1 MAKRVTLSEE
11 ELVRALHAK
20 QKIAMD
26 ALYAMYSAALY
37 GIISRIVQ
45 VDEEAEDVLQ
55 EVFLK
60 IWNNGAYY
68 DSTKGRLFTWMANI
82 ARNQAIDK
90 IRSKSFKNEVKNQDL
105 EDNVDT
111 IDVFKNLSMSPD
123 HIGLKDLLNKL
134 KPEHKIVVE
143 LVYFNGYKQQEVAD
157 ELDIPLGTVKT
168 RLRMAILELRKY
180 FN

>member
-1 MAKRVTLSEE
+1 MAKKIIPEA
-11 ELVRALHAK
+11 ELVRGLK
-20 QKIAMD
+20 RRQKITME
-26 ALYAMYSAALY
+26 ALYSMYSAALY
-37 GIISRIVQ
+37 GIIFRIVH

-68 DSTKGRLFTWMANI
+68 DASKGRLFTWMANI

-90 IRSKSFKNEVKNQDL
+90 VRSKSFKNETKNQDL

-111 IDVFKNLSMSPD
+111 IDVFKNVSMSPD
-123 HIGLKDLLNKL
+123 HIGLKELLSKL

-168 RLRMAILELRKY
+168 RLRMAIIELRKY

>member
-1 MAKRVTLSEE
+1 ME
-11 ELVRALHAK
+11 
-20 QKIAMD
+20 
-26 ALYAMYSAALY
+26 ALYSMYSAALY

-60 IWNNGAYY
+60 IWNNGAYF
-68 DSTKGRLFTWMANI
+68 DNSKGRLFTWMANI

-90 IRSKSFKNEVKNQDL
+90 IRSKSFKNETKNQDL
-105 EDNVDT
+105 DDNVDS
-111 IDVFKNLSMSPD
+111 IDVFKNVSMSPD
-123 HIGLKDLLNKL
+123 HIGLKDLLSKL

-168 RLRMAILELRKY
+168 RLRMAIIELRKY